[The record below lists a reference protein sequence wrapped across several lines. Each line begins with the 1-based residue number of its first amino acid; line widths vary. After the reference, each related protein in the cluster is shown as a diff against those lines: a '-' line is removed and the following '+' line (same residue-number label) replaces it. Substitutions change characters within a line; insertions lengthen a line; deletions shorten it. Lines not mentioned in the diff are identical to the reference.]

1 VSLWKTYLSWVCVLK
16 RVDHSTG
23 GSGNTTS
30 ADNWDNSNQSGQN
43 FGRDTTGNQG
53 QFDQGNDFASNQTS
67 KPSMGERVMGGLE
80 KVAGKMTR
88 NEAMQ
93 ERGQERKEGAA
104 GLDNY

>member
-1 VSLWKTYLSWVCVLK
+1 
-16 RVDHSTG
+16 
-23 GSGNTTS
+23 
-30 ADNWDNSNQSGQN
+30 
-43 FGRDTTGNQG
+43 
-53 QFDQGNDFASNQTS
+53 
-67 KPSMGERVMGGLE
+67 MGERVMGGLE